1 MCLCSGE
8 ASVQVSDVKFG
19 NIDLRILLFLVIY
32 EFLDAR
38 VFLSYGLGVGI
49 RYVMNLCLLG

>member
-49 RYVMNLCLLG
+49 R